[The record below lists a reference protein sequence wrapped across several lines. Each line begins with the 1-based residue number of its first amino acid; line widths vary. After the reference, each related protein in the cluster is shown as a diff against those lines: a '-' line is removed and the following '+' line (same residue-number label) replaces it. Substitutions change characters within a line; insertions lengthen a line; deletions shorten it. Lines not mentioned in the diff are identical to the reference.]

1 MDYTEKM
8 KNSLAIREARRL
20 FRWVVAIRLVVG
32 VLFFLALGLS
42 SPIRPDW
49 SSDGSFPRSMRAL
62 PMLLVT
68 VLAFTPWLE
77 KLLGRRG
84 LAVLLTL
91 DVLSVSAQAVPL
103 FFYHHGLEAG
113 LVGLEGVWS
122 QRWAE
127 ALLAEPLSW
136 LLIPLVLMAWAY
148 GRRGALWGSTLAMVL
163 HLGSGVWVM
172 QSDSWGRG
180 LVIEE
185 LVRISMIYAVP
196 LVVSTL
202 AQREHRQVRALEA
215 SHARLRRYATTIE
228 QLAVSRERNRLA
240 RDLHDT
246 LAHSLAALTV
256 HLEALRTLQA
266 HDPAEAHEAADKAL
280 DLARQGLAESRQ
292 AIQAL
297 RVDPLATLGLT
308 GALRSLLQ
316 DFQSRTGVSAEFR
329 VAGREPDLTDEEA
342 QSLFRIAEEALT
354 NVERHASARQVNVRL
369 SFGAQRIDLMVRD
382 DGTGFDLEA
391 VAADRYGLMGMQER
405 AAMIEATLEVNSTS
419 GGGTEVWC
427 SLER

>member
-1 MDYTEKM
+1 MEDK
-8 KNSLAIREARRL
+8 LAIREAHRL
-20 FRWVVAIRLVVG
+20 FRCSVAIRLVITA
-32 VLFFLALGLS
+32 LFLLMLALR
-42 SPIRPDW
+42 SPAGIDWTPDGRPL
-49 SSDGSFPRSMRAL
+49 PPVRIA

-77 KLLGRRG
+77 RILGRYA
-84 LAVLLTL
+84 LAVLLAL
-91 DVLSVSAQAVPL
+91 DVFGVSAQAVPL
-103 FFYHHGLEAG
+103 FFYHRELGGEL
-113 LVGLEGVWS
+113 LILEGVFSTQWT
-122 QRWAE
+122 E

-136 LLIPLVLMAWAY
+136 LLIPLVLSAWAY
-148 GRRGALWGSTLAMVL
+148 GRRGALWTSTWAVVL
-163 HLGSGVWVM
+163 HLGSGLLVL
-172 QSDSWGRG
+172 RG
-180 LVIEE
+180 CLLSRGFWIEE
-185 LVRISMIYAVP
+185 LVRISIIYAVP

-202 AQREHRQVRALEA
+202 AQREHRQVRELEA
-215 SHARLRRYATTIE
+215 SHARLRRYAATIE

-266 HDPAEAHEAADKAL
+266 HDPAEAQEAADKGL
-280 DLARQGLAESRQ
+280 VLARQGLAESRQ

-308 GALRSLLQ
+308 GAVRSLLQ

-329 VAGREPDLTDEEA
+329 VAGREPDLTNEEA
-342 QSLFRIAEEALT
+342 QALYRIAEEALT
-354 NVERHASARQVNVRL
+354 NVERHASAQQVNVRL
-369 SFGAQRIDLMVRD
+369 SFGVERIDLMVRD
-382 DGTGFDLEA
+382 DGTGFDPDA
-391 VAADRYGLMGMQER
+391 VDIDRYGLLGMQER
-405 AAMIEATLEVNSTS
+405 AAMIEARLEVSSTA

>member
-1 MDYTEKM
+1 MQDK
-8 KNSLAIREARRL
+8 LAIREAHRL
-20 FRWVVAIRLVVG
+20 FRWSVAIRLVVTA
-32 VLFFLALGLS
+32 LFLLMLALR
-42 SPIRPDW
+42 SPAGINWTPEGRPV
-49 SSDGSFPRSMRAL
+49 PPVRIA

-77 KLLGRRG
+77 RILGRYA
-84 LAVLLTL
+84 LAVLLVL
-91 DVLSVSAQAVPL
+91 DVFGVSAQAVPL
-103 FFYHHGLEAG
+103 FFYHQELGGELHI
-113 LVGLEGVWS
+113 LEGTFSPQWT
-122 QRWAE
+122 E

-136 LLIPLVLMAWAY
+136 LLIPLVLSAWAY
-148 GRRGALWGSTLAMVL
+148 GRRGALLASTWAVLL
-163 HLGSGVWVM
+163 HLGSGLLVL
-172 QSDSWGRG
+172 RG
-180 LVIEE
+180 GLLSRGFWIEE
-185 LVRISMIYAVP
+185 LVRISIIYAVP

-202 AQREHRQVRALEA
+202 AQREHRQVRELEA
-215 SHARLRRYATTIE
+215 SHARLRRYAATIE

-256 HLEALRTLQA
+256 HLEALRTLQT

-297 RVDPLATLGLT
+297 RADPLATLGLT
-308 GALRSLLQ
+308 GAVRSLLQ

-329 VAGREPDLTDEEA
+329 VAGREPDLTNEEVQA
-342 QSLFRIAEEALT
+342 LFRIAEEALT
-354 NVERHASARQVNVRL
+354 NVERHASARYVNVRL
-369 SFGAQRIDLMVRD
+369 SFGTQRIDLMIRD
-382 DGTGFDLEA
+382 DGTGFDPKA
-391 VAADRYGLMGMQER
+391 VDADRYGLLGMQER
-405 AAMIEATLEVNSTS
+405 AAMIEATLEVNSTA